1 MAQVNQ
7 SFRYALI
14 GLIYVATILD
24 KRYLRFIR
32 TLRLLVNNVPLRFFL
47 SVAHFHFQKFGSKW
61 RRACA
66 VARKISK
73 MAASFCKKM
82 YGKEYILIICGRS
95 KHIALGARM
104 KTVTVKL
111 NLCNHSNNDEL

>member
-1 MAQVNQ
+1 MVIQLHKSVCHRFQAQFVE
-7 SFRYALI
+7 
-14 GLIYVATILD
+14 
-24 KRYLRFIR
+24 
-32 TLRLLVNNVPLRFFL
+32 
-47 SVAHFHFQKFGSKW
+47 HFQKFGSKW

-95 KHIALGARM
+95 KHIALGARL